1 MTITYEANYCLD
13 HFESVIMMTEYFV
26 DLDSF

>member
-1 MTITYEANYCLD
+1 MTIAYEASYCLD
-13 HFESVIMMTEYFV
+13 HFESVIMTTEYFV

>member
-1 MTITYEANYCLD
+1 MTIAYEASYCLD
-13 HFESVIMMTEYFV
+13 HSESIIMMTEYFV